1 MSRRKKII
9 IITIIV
15 IVVLLL
21 IIGLFW
27 WFWQKKPSPMATNT
41 NQGLQIPD
49 DVVRPSADLNT
60 NVPPG
65 QAKLEAELKAIAM
78 TFAERFGSY
87 SNESNFSNL
96 DDLKSLMTI
105 RMKAWAESYK
115 AEKSNDSTASDFS
128 GVTTQALSGEIQDLD
143 ESIGRAEILVNTQR
157 RQAQGNPI
165 NPEVYYQKLKLRL
178 VKSCEG
184 WKVDSAEWQ

>member
-87 SNESNFSNL
+87 SNESNFIHVIPL
-96 DDLKSLMTI
+96 VP
-105 RMKAWAESYK
+105 SY
-115 AEKSNDSTASDFS
+115 
-128 GVTTQALSGEIQDLD
+128 
-143 ESIGRAEILVNTQR
+143 LVP
-157 RQAQGNPI
+157 ADG
-165 NPEVYYQKLKLRL
+165 
-178 VKSCEG
+178 
-184 WKVDSAEWQ
+184 